1 MKIFGQILLTCLVI
15 TGLTITSCKK
25 EAAKVRG
32 CTDPNSINYNAQ
44 ATENDGSCIA
54 KVYGCMDATSS
65 NYNPSANVDNGTCH
79 YTGNVT
85 FWYNSNGTSATVTV
99 GGQTGY
105 ITSYYPTYNPSCG
118 SSGCAN
124 FTLPVGSYSFSAAST
139 WSTWN
144 GTVTVTKN
152 GCLLMLLQ

>member
-1 MKIFGQILLTCLVI
+1 MKTAAYLLFFFSI
-15 TGLTITSCKK
+15 AFISCEK
-25 EAAKVRG
+25 EGPKVYG

-65 NYNPSANVDNGTCH
+65 NYNPSANVDNGTCE
-79 YTGNVT
+79 YEGDVT
-85 FWYNSNGTSATVTV
+85 FWYNSNGTSATVKV
-99 GGQTGY
+99 GGKTGY
-105 ITSYYPTYNPSCG
+105 ITSYYSTYNPTCG

-124 FTLPVGSYSFSAAST
+124 FTLPIGSYSYTASST
-139 WSTWN
+139 WSTWS

-152 GCLLMLLQ
+152 GCMLMLLK